1 MVHIEAPFWNPACMN
16 AYILDWDG
24 VLADTS
30 LDFGPIR
37 KRYFNGARV
46 PLVEGGRGL
55 PPDLRKALEKDLYD
69 LEMEGAARARPVD
82 GAHELLEW
90 LKKTGIPW
98 AVVSR
103 NCLDSI
109 REAASRCSIS
119 LPDLLFTRDGGP
131 LKPDPRALLGAA
143 RALGAAPGRC
153 VMIGDFLY
161 DILGARRA
169 GMRAVL
175 VERVEPEWLQWVDAS
190 YPTMKEFVDSIC
202 DPQPLAPWE
211 YLDLAATRGEE
222 WLKKVWKIKIALP
235 ETACNV
241 LELALGAASLGVGAI
256 SVPGVPLSLEQWLE
270 ARFLPVSRVDV
281 PLPEVAMELLRER
294 YPQVMVMEGSQGEI
308 LPQQPQELEP
318 FLEALVR

>member
-1 MVHIEAPFWNPACMN
+1 MAHIEAPFWHPACMN
-16 AYILDWDG
+16 GYILDWDG

-55 PPDLRKALEKDLYD
+55 SPDLRNAMEKDLYD

-82 GAHELLEW
+82 GAHDLLEW
-90 LKKTGIPW
+90 LENTGIPW

-109 REAASRCSIS
+109 REAASRCDIS

-143 RALGAAPGRC
+143 RALGAAPTRC
-153 VMIGDFLY
+153 VMVGDFLY

-175 VERVEPEWLQWVDAS
+175 VERVEQEWLPWVDAS
-190 YPTMKEFVDSIC
+190 YPTMKEFVASIYA
-202 DPQPLAPWE
+202 PRPLAPWE
-211 YLDLAATRGEE
+211 YLDIVATRGAD
-222 WLKKVWKIKIALP
+222 WLKKVWKLKIALP
-235 ETACNV
+235 ENAYNV
-241 LELALGAASLGVGAI
+241 LELALRAASLGAGAI
-256 SVPGVPLSLEQWLE
+256 SVPGAPLSLEQWLA

-281 PLPEVAMELLRER
+281 PLSEVVTELLRER
-294 YPQVMVMEGSQGEI
+294 YPQAMVMEGSQGEI
-308 LPQQPQELEP
+308 LPKEP
-318 FLEALVR
+318 EEVESFLEALVQ